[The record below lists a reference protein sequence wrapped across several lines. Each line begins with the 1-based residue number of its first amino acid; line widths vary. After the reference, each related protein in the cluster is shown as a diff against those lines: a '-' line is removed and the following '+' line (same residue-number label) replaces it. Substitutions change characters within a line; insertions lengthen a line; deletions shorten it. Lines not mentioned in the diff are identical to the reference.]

1 MRLLL
6 DECVPARLRTAL
18 PTHQVS
24 TVPQEGWSGVKN
36 GKLLLLAATK
46 FDAFIT
52 VDKNLPYQQN
62 TSTLPVAVFVLDAL
76 SNELPY
82 LLPLVPPLEAA
93 LSSHKQGSYVLLRAE
108 A

>member
-6 DECVPARLRTAL
+6 DECVLARLRRAL
-18 PTHQVS
+18 PSHQVS
-24 TVPQEGWSGVKN
+24 TVALEGWSGVKN
-36 GKLLLLAATK
+36 GKLLALAATR

-62 TSTLPVAVFVLDAL
+62 TSTLPVAVLVLDAV
-76 SNELPY
+76 SNELSC
-82 LLPLVPPLEAA
+82 LLPVIPALEAV
-93 LSSHKQGSYVLLRAE
+93 LSNLKPGSYVLLRAE

>member
-6 DECVPARLRTAL
+6 DECVPSRLRRSL
-18 PTHQVS
+18 PTHHVS
-24 TVPQEGWSGVKN
+24 TVVYEGWSGIKN
-36 GKLLLLAATK
+36 GKLLALAAER

-62 TSTLPVAVFVLDAL
+62 TSALPVAVLVLDAV
-76 SNELPY
+76 SNELPF
-82 LLPLVPPLEAA
+82 LLPLVPALERE
-93 LSSHKQGSYVLLRAE
+93 LSSLKRGTYVLIPAD

>member
-6 DECVPARLRTAL
+6 DECVPARLRRAL
-18 PTHQVS
+18 PSHQVS
-24 TVPQEGWSGVKN
+24 TVVHEGWSGVKN
-36 GKLLLLAATK
+36 GKLLALTAAA

-62 TSTLPVAVFVLDAL
+62 TASLPVAVLVLDAV
-76 SNELPY
+76 SNELQH
-82 LLPLVPPLEAA
+82 LLPLVPALELA
-93 LSSHKQGSYVLLRAE
+93 LASLKPGSYLLVRAE